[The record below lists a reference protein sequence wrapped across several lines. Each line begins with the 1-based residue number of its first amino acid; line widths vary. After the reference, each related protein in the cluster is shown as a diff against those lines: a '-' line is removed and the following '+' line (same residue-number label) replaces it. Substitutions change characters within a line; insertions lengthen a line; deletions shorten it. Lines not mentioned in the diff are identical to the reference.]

1 MHRNPW
7 EERDWDPQ
15 RWYLVPVRPG
25 TIVTLQRWGVVCI
38 SLLALL
44 VLGFLLIAVVP
55 QKASSA
61 APGPNLTNPATSTI
75 H

>member
-1 MHRNPW
+1 MHRNLW
-7 EERDWDPQ
+7 EERDWDPE

-25 TIVTLQRWGVVCI
+25 TIVTLRRWSVLCI

-61 APGPNLTNPATSTI
+61 GPGPNVTIPATSTI